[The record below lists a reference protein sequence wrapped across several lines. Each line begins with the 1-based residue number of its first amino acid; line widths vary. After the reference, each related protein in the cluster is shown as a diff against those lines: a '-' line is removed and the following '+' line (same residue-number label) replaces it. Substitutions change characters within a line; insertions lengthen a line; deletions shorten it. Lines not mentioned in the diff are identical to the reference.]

1 MVVEPHP
8 AMVLC
13 DRQACPPPK
22 PKKPKPT
29 TAAPTTTTPWTGP
42 RNVDPDEI
50 LRATDTSTNDRSAVG
65 LSVHLSVSLY
75 SCRSLCTP
83 VCLSVQPSVSVQLSV
98 SLYSCRSLCTAL
110 SLSVGLSVQLSVSLY
125 SCRSLCTAVSVSLFV
140 SL

>member
-75 SCRSLCTP
+75 SCRSLCT
-83 VCLSVQPSVSVQLSV
+83 
-98 SLYSCRSLCTAL
+98 AL